1 MKKNKFA
8 AIIIAAGFSS
18 RMDGFKPLL
27 KFGNET
33 AVEKVVNTHLQ
44 AGTDEI
50 ILVVGHRA
58 EEISPYFKQSS
69 VKLVVNENFEAGM
82 YTSIIKG
89 INQLSETAAA
99 FFIHPVDIPL
109 VKAPSID
116 ALMSFF
122 EKTEAGILYPCF
134 SGKRGHPPLI
144 DRRYINAIINN
155 EEDGGLKNLLGK
167 YEAEALNLPL
177 ADQSV
182 LMDMDTQLDYQTL
195 LDYARQNAPNP
206 SECEALLDI
215 FQTPAKIRKHSH
227 KVKEVAM
234 TISKLLTD
242 QGVEIDVA
250 SLAAAAWLHDI
261 AKTEKNHPEKGALI
275 LKNLGYDKIANII
288 LTHMDID
295 IDLKVNAKITTEI
308 ESNQPIKE
316 REILYL
322 ADKLVKD
329 DQFVQLSIRKAATQE
344 KFKQQPEALAKINK
358 RYQDAEMIIKK
369 IEKLTGKDFADEQNN
384 LSGPTWRN

>member
-69 VKLVVNENFEAGM
+69 IKLVVNENFEAGM

-89 INQLSETAAA
+89 INQLSETTAA

-109 VKAPSID
+109 VKTQSID
-116 ALMSFF
+116 ALMDFF
-122 EKTEAGILYPCF
+122 KKTEKGILYPCF

-155 EEDGGLKNLLGK
+155 KEDGGLKNLLGK

-177 ADQSV
+177 SDQSV

-215 FQTPAKIRKHSH
+215 FQTPAKVRKHSQ
-227 KVKEVAM
+227 KVKDVVM
-234 TISKLLTD
+234 TISKQITD
-242 QGVEIDVA
+242 QGVKIDVA
-250 SLAAAAWLHDI
+250 ALAAAALLHDI
-261 AKTEKNHPEKGALI
+261 VKTEKNHPEKGALI

-369 IEKLTGKDFADEQNN
+369 NRKAYREGF
-384 LSGPTWRN
+384 